1 MINLTQSQITT
12 LILSSFLLGVT
23 LGVIYEAFCFFKFI
37 FTVNGRSGAVFAYI
51 LTFLSDFIFC
61 LLFVLTAILQ
71 SYRISG
77 GIFRGISYLGILAG
91 VLLYYFTLGKLT
103 RKISQRL
110 ALFCR
115 KTMRKILNLV
125 SIPIRAIF
133 SLIFKLYTLTIG
145 KIIGKIIFR
154 IKEKKHLRIVLQE
167 KARLQ
172 EMQTGE
178 INGGYKKEGRISF
191 GGKRAT

>member
-23 LGVIYEAFCFFKFI
+23 LGVIYEAFCFIKSI
-37 FTVNGRSGAVFAYI
+37 FAVNGRSGAVFAYI

-61 LLFVLTAILQ
+61 LLFALTAILQ

-133 SLIFKLYTLTIG
+133 SLIFRIYTLTIG

-154 IKEKKHLRIVLQE
+154 IKEKKHLKIALQE

-178 INGGYKKEGRISF
+178 ISGGYKKEGRISF